1 MKISSLI
8 VQSFVYLL
16 ISTLLYCNE
25 AQGMAQQPQSTTEA
39 EKYKQILMKRVQI
52 FFSWLESEKVGSRT
66 EDAKSHHH
74 RRYRGVTKIEVAIM
88 YQLLKRLSTPQIIN
102 KYDLEYFALGKK
114 CDARERHR
122 QAMTMRNYSVG
133 ICDEVTAYKV
143 AHLGFPEASTFID
156 VGSNKGYTTALMVGL
171 WAGNGYGLTPFK
183 LFQHYERL
191 NMFQTGPS
199 PAGYCKT
206 GLDRAYP
213 LYCPSSPSTKDSRH
227 SRNRHADGRC
237 DRQRLDRS
245 PGPHLSVY
253 AVDGGSKLVRSFRN
267 ATLSLPVFNTSVLS
281 RSIHFVHAAMSNREG
296 VATFSV
302 PDDAATSG
310 YEGGK
315 IAGQYSVHNRGHIRD
330 QKRLEVVN
338 MTTLDKFINN
348 SKLFGKV
355 DVVKV
360 DAEGMDLSV
369 IRGGQKS
376 LSSLGIIMWEEWRKS
391 IRKLAR
397 ILSKLEN
404 GHFECFVPFS
414 GGFIKLTSD
423 CSRSTTVDMRRGA
436 NIICI
441 SRKKAP
447 VAALAFE
454 VLSSIHPKVF

>member
-1 MKISSLI
+1 MKSCIC
-8 VQSFVYLL
+8 VLL
-16 ISTLLYCNE
+16 LLLASPLQARRKEETPHGSESDERE
-25 AQGMAQQPQSTTEA
+25 AEA
-39 EKYKQILMKRVQI
+39 EKYKRVLMRRARESSSWKEIDMLKRHPKEVKGYKLRRHRGISEHDVSMMQLLMKRI
-52 FFSWLESEKVGSRT
+52 HNPNITS
-66 EDAKSHHH
+66 
-74 RRYRGVTKIEVAIM
+74 
-88 YQLLKRLSTPQIIN
+88 
-102 KYDLEYFALGKK
+102 KYKADYFAHGRS
-114 CDARERHR
+114 CTNAEREK
-122 QAMTMRNYSVG
+122 QSIEAGQSYLS

-237 DRQRLDRS
+237 DRQRLDGS

-281 RSIHFVHAAMSNREG
+281 RSIHFVHAAMSDREG

-302 PDDAATSG
+302 PDDVSMSG

-315 IAGQYSVHNRGHIRD
+315 INSVIR
-330 QKRLEVVN
+330 KNGRVGGLEVVN
-338 MTTLDKFINN
+338 MTTLDKFIN
-348 SKLFGKV
+348 SSMLFGKV

-376 LSSLGIIMWEEWRKS
+376 LSSLGIIMWEQESFASLNK
-391 IRKLAR
+391 IFQL
-397 ILSKLEN
+397 LEKN
-404 GHFECFVPFS
+404 HFECFAPLKKSFLKLSS
-414 GGFIKLTSD
+414 G
-423 CSRSTTVDMRRGA
+423 
-436 NIICI
+436 CI
-441 SRKKAP
+441 N
-447 VAALAFE
+447 
-454 VLSSIHPKVF
+454 LSSIVNKGNIVCASRLNAPIATMAFDLLSEFQSVDDLS